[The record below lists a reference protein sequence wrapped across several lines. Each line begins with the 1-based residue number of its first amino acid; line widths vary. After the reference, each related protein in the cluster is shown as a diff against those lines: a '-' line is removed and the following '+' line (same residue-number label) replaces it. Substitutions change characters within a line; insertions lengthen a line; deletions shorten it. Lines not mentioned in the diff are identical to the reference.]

1 MAETPIDDMIKK
13 IEEVKKKR
21 DQYNAKLQQ
30 LETRMN
36 EKRKK
41 EDTRRKILVGAFVLD
56 KLDKG
61 DAISINSDES
71 LSAEMDQFLT
81 RKSDRAMFGL
91 KTQEADTTETES
103 LEAAEA
109 V

>member
-1 MAETPIDDMIKK
+1 MAETPMDDMLKK

-61 DAISINSDES
+61 DTISISSDES

-81 RKSDRAMFGL
+81 RKSDRALFGL
-91 KTQEADTTETES
+91 KTKEKDDAEVESQEVVET
-103 LEAAEA
+103 